1 MSALLILYMSTSL
14 LIAGYVYCK
23 ISNIFSQLLKE
34 ISADDEFIQEV
45 YLSFLLLS
53 FIPVFNVMFL
63 YYVYA
68 NEMGVVNI
76 IHNLYN
82 QHSNN
87 MRR

>member
-1 MSALLILYMSTSL
+1 MSVLLMLYISMSL
-14 LIAGYVYCK
+14 LIAGYIYCK
-23 ISNIFSQLLKE
+23 ISNIFSQLLRE
-34 ISADDEFIQEV
+34 ISADDKFIQEV

-63 YYVYA
+63 YYVYC

-82 QHSNN
+82 QHNDDVG
-87 MRR
+87 R